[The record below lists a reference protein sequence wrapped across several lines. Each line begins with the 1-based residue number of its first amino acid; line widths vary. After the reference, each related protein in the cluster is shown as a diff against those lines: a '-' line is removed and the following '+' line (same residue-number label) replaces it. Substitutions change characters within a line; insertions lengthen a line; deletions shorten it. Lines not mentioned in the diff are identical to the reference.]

1 MEPFITSTKLNI
13 CHEQVN
19 ASIADRLQADVISTF
34 ESDSKHNIEEILDGK
49 LGQGLLDLPRY
60 DQRNRQPNNLFRFNL
75 LRCLRLNIWESNDA
89 ELICPL
95 CKQNFDKKGDHLYQ
109 CSVIGKKTNTKMHNR
124 WNTSWHEY
132 MNRIMPLVK
141 LADSKAMKEQTGLVK
156 SLRGSRVRPFD
167 SHINLP
173 TISNDGH
180 FRCRLN
186 KIGFDIILC
195 NSDTCPPP
203 SRGGSDAKSNNIITS
218 LIAAEKSKFQRGR
231 AISKARTCHDTGIT
245 ISGEEIIE
253 DLYNSKMQ
261 LIPFAISPLGLFG
274 PTINR
279 FLYGK
284 TIDSDNIHNIS
295 ATSFPHAHKMAKR
308 ASSAEVPSNI
318 LERANDIWR
327 RQHPTENFGRS
338 YKSPDPSTYYT
349 QQFGRDVCFA
359 NGSAGLE
366 AIALLGD
373 GPLTKSLPNY
383 SCHNDAINLFTN
395 CTDTNAFRRIIDGN
409 AESSQPTV
417 MTNVLTNAH
426 SLDNLI
432 TT

>member
-1 MEPFITSTKLNI
+1 ME
-13 CHEQVN
+13 
-19 ASIADRLQADVISTF
+19 QATA
-34 ESDSKHNIEEILDGK
+34 K
-49 LGQGLLDLPRY
+49 
-60 DQRNRQPNNLFRFNL
+60 
-75 LRCLRLNIWESNDA
+75 LNIWESNDA

-203 SRGGSDAKSNNIITS
+203 SRGGSDAKSNKIITS

-253 DLYNSKMQ
+253 DRTVALRSCLRRSVYVDCT
-261 LIPFAISPLGLFG
+261 LV
-274 PTINR
+274 
-279 FLYGK
+279 
-284 TIDSDNIHNIS
+284 
-295 ATSFPHAHKMAKR
+295 R
-308 ASSAEVPSNI
+308 A
-318 LERANDIWR
+318 
-327 RQHPTENFGRS
+327 
-338 YKSPDPSTYYT
+338 
-349 QQFGRDVCFA
+349 
-359 NGSAGLE
+359 
-366 AIALLGD
+366 
-373 GPLTKSLPNY
+373 
-383 SCHNDAINLFTN
+383 
-395 CTDTNAFRRIIDGN
+395 
-409 AESSQPTV
+409 
-417 MTNVLTNAH
+417 M
-426 SLDNLI
+426 
-432 TT
+432 